1 MFIVDFCKIKYNI
14 VIFFIFDNN
23 LNYVIM
29 VLDN

>member
-1 MFIVDFCKIKYNI
+1 MFIVDFCKIKYNK
-14 VIFFIFDNN
+14 VIFFIFNNN